1 MNWTDLSIRA
11 GEALDPSL
19 LRLLRGVTSV
29 LKPKRQRPGSA
40 GALIV
45 YSIVVF
51 ELPSATARQNDR
63 LTLRKQFLAKVPF
76 AV

>member
-1 MNWTDLSIRA
+1 MKLQWPIL
-11 GEALDPSL
+11 LDEFDAKSKE
-19 LRLLRGVTSV
+19 LRRSNTQ
-29 LKPKRQRPGSA
+29 KRQGPSDA

-45 YSIVVF
+45 YSIVIF

-63 LTLRKQFLAKVPF
+63 LTLRKQFLAKVAF